1 MLCRQ
6 KEEALVLY
14 NSQKMSWLVA
24 AKELGWFRH
33 LLCTLHLF
41 VSCCN
46 NLGCHIY
53 FVASL

>member
-46 NLGCHIY
+46 NLGCHIC